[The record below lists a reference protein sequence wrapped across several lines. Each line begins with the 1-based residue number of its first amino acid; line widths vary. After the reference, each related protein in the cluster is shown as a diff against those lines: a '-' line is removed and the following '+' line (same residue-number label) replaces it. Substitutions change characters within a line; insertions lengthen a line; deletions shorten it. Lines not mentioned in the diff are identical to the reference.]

1 MDENTVE
8 ARYRGYLDCLNERRF
23 EDLGRFVHDPVVHN
37 ERRLALAE
45 FQDLLRR
52 DAAEIP
58 DLRYRADLLV
68 VRGDL
73 VACRIE
79 FDCTPASFRGLPPAT
94 GRISFAEHVFYRYR
108 GDRIE
113 RIWSLVDMDAVR
125 RQLGVPDAP

>member
-8 ARYRGYLDCLNERRF
+8 ARYRGYLDCLNDRRF

-37 ERRLALAE
+37 DRRLTLAE

-58 DLRYRADLLV
+58 DLRYEIDLLA

-73 VACRIE
+73 VACRIT
-79 FDCTPASFRGLPPAT
+79 FDCTPRSFRGLPAAT
-94 GRISFAEHVFYRYR
+94 ERISFAEHVFYRFQD
-108 GDRIE
+108 DRIA
-113 RIWSLVDMDAVR
+113 RVWSLVDLDAIR
-125 RQLGVPDAP
+125 AQLGVPISP